1 MGSKQEAEEAMNTE
15 AGSAAP
21 FRRKPADSRKR
32 RTVCLVVGALIL
44 LLVII
49 IIILAFTV
57 FKAKKPVTT
66 VDSVSLADLDLTFDI
81 LRLAVRLNLTLDA
94 DVSVRNPNHV
104 GFKYENSSVLLKYR
118 GEDVGDAPIPAGK
131 IGAGQTVPMNISLTI
146 MADRLLTN
154 NQLFTDVRAGTIPL
168 STFTRISGV
177 CLSSQLHH
185 GNGYMNNS
193 SGSKSKLHMEMAA
206 WTAHVVPKVKVFVFS
221 SPFQGLRL
229 LFSIAS
235 MAVNDDSGADF
246 ANRCASMAL
255 SEEVDCIS
263 FALPTVQ
270 QTVITS
276 EHQVWS
282 LVGKLIT
289 TNPIKFDYM

>member
-32 RTVCLVVGALIL
+32 RTVCLVIGALIL
-44 LLVII
+44 LVVII

-168 STFTRISGV
+168 STFTRISGTV
-177 CLSSQLHH
+177 RILFNIHV
-185 GNGYMNNS
+185 
-193 SGSKSKLHMEMAA
+193 KSETSCDLLINVASRSVANQTCHYKTKL
-206 WTAHVVPKVKVFVFS
+206 
-221 SPFQGLRL
+221 
-229 LFSIAS
+229 
-235 MAVNDDSGADF
+235 
-246 ANRCASMAL
+246 
-255 SEEVDCIS
+255 
-263 FALPTVQ
+263 
-270 QTVITS
+270 
-276 EHQVWS
+276 
-282 LVGKLIT
+282 
-289 TNPIKFDYM
+289 